1 MAIGAMEASA
11 MHLILVGLLV
21 IHGLIHLVGFVKGFG
36 LAPIEP
42 LTLAISRPWGLVWLL
57 AAVLMLAAA
66 GARLAGLGAW
76 WMVAAAALVSS
87 QVLVVAFWADAKFAT
102 LANVLVALAVIVGI
116 GAWRFDGASARSV
129 RGLLERVADGPSS
142 PLLAAELA
150 GLPPIV
156 RAWVTRS
163 GAVGRARP
171 RVVHVRQ
178 RGEMQTAKDGRWMPF
193 RAEQWFTP
201 TAPGFVWVADVTA
214 APGVHMAGRDAYVDG
229 RGSMRIELLALVPVV
244 DARGPRLDQGALVR
258 YLAEVIWFPAHAT
271 GLRWEAIDATSARA
285 TLVDGET
292 TASGVYT
299 FTPDGDLLRFEA
311 RRYREETLED
321 WLVEIDPDGHGELG
335 GLRLPLRASVSWK
348 LAGGTWTWLRL
359 EVVGLD
365 EDATVPSHFPS
376 PGA

>member
-1 MAIGAMEASA
+1 MYIV
-11 MHLILVGLLV
+11 LVILLV
-21 IHGLIHLVGFVKGFG
+21 LHGLIHLLGFVKGFG
-36 LAPIEP
+36 LAPIEQ
-42 LTLAISRPWGLVWLL
+42 LTVAISRPWGLVWLL
-57 AAVLMLAAA
+57 VAILMLAAA

-76 WMVAAAALVSS
+76 WMVAAPALVGS
-87 QVLVVAFWADAKFAT
+87 QVLVIAFWQDAKFGT
-102 LANVLVALAVIVGI
+102 IANVLVAIAVIVGF
-116 GAWRFDGASARSV
+116 GTWRFDGASARSV
-129 RGLLERVADGPSS
+129 RGLVGRVADAPSS

-156 RAWVTRS
+156 RSWVTRS
-163 GAVGRARP
+163 GAVGRPRP
-171 RVVHVRQ
+171 RVVHLRQ

-193 RAEQWFTP
+193 RAKQWFTP
-201 TAPGFVWVADVTA
+201 TAPGFVWVVDVTA
-214 APGVHMAGRDAYVDG
+214 APGVHLAGRDAYVDG
-229 RGSMRIELLALVPVV
+229 RGSMRIELLSLVPVV

-299 FTPDGDLLRFEA
+299 FTADGDLLRFEA

-321 WLVEIDPDGHGELG
+321 WLVEIDPHGHGELG
-335 GLRLPLRASVSWK
+335 GLRIPLRSSVSWK
-348 LAGGTWTWLRL
+348 LAEGPWTWLRL

-365 EDATVPSHFPS
+365 EDAAVPSTFPS
-376 PGA
+376 PFPSPSRGE